1 MRKLQEAE
9 LDLQQGDGHILYV
22 FQDTEKYINNALAF
36 IKTGIKMG
44 DYILVIENE
53 RITVKLNERLK
64 ACLSPEDWKDVS
76 FVSNFEFYYISE
88 DFHVPS
94 IISTFARKLSP
105 HLDQNRTVRTWAHV
119 EWGAR
124 DDIASKVTSFEHL
137 ADEGVREMK
146 VVSVCAY
153 NERDI
158 CERLE
163 EKLCTSH
170 QFKMTDDEMKRSPIY
185 LRK

>member
-88 DFHVPS
+88 DFHVPL
-94 IISTFARKLSP
+94 LSL
-105 HLDQNRTVRTWAHV
+105 HLPGSCLLIWTKIGQCEPGLMWN
-119 EWGAR
+119 GAQ
-124 DDIASKVTSFEHL
+124 
-137 ADEGVREMK
+137 EMTLLLR
-146 VVSVCAY
+146 SLPL
-153 NERDI
+153 NI
-158 CERLE
+158 W
-163 EKLCTSH
+163 
-170 QFKMTDDEMKRSPIY
+170 QMKGLGR
-185 LRK
+185 